1 MRRRQDRQARQSLA
15 AARNGGRRSPVVPT
29 CSGAGDRGGRV
40 HWRRR
45 IVGRA
50 IQDAGRPKL
59 SGITMAQNEPETVST
74 DQLLLHAASTGGA
87 RLALAA
93 LNEGA
98 SPDCRDP
105 HGNTPLMRAATYGEA
120 GMVKLLVDAG
130 ADLNVATEYGVTA
143 LMKAA
148 IHDRTGA
155 AKQLLMCGADGSL
168 RDCDG
173 LTAKEI
179 AVRLGNG
186 AVAAVL

>member
-1 MRRRQDRQARQSLA
+1 MSEDCFDPHS
-15 AARNGGRRSPVVPT
+15 GRRSPVVPAR
-29 CSGAGDRGGRV
+29 SGARGRVGRV

-50 IQDAGRPKL
+50 IRGAGRPKS
-59 SGITMAQNEPETVST
+59 SGSTMAQNEPETVST
-74 DQLLLHAASTGGA
+74 DQLLLHAASTGDA

-120 GMVKLLVDAG
+120 GMVKLLADAG
-130 ADLNVATEYGVTA
+130 ADVNAATGHGVTA

-148 IHDRTGA
+148 IHDRPGA
-155 AKQLLMCGADGSL
+155 AQQLLMCGADGSL

-173 LTAKEI
+173 LTAKEM